1 MQHLKQVLFIGIIS
15 FLMNAC
21 QTPSDNNPNK
31 TTTDPEEL
39 RDKAAFLP
47 DLKSELEQDQSKG
60 TLVFTFSAIAHAKQ
74 MPNGVRIPTKGM
86 QILANLT
93 HKYGIPVTW
102 LTDAT
107 TAKLMQKEINQWH
120 EEFGDDVAMISGTA
134 VQRDSLKI
142 LFPWSAVNVMSSRH
156 TEKETAI
163 AQSLGVKG
171 IWGSCWEQEGV
182 DGITDRGA
190 PWGLYYTS
198 AENYKVPALSGKG
211 PVSLEWTSRDLLK
224 ALHSGRASIYS
235 SDPNDVLRSKICSPD
250 DISYLKA
257 MFNNYIRNIR
267 HNKFVFFQQQ
277 QESHEMQYDGV
288 LFKVYPQDVI
298 DESIAVL
305 DQFFAYVKTYGDLV
319 KYKTLP
325 EAIALYEENFAETE
339 PALMLVDDFKINPI
353 PFWYGRENGV
363 TGPWPQTLLYYDK
376 AGQFAFVKDRFDPI
390 LLRDYVHNRSFIDPA
405 YYQVPYVDHP
415 NLKVEVPWEDIP
427 LDEVLIRV
435 EAPKAIP
442 YAVAFWYDLKNY
454 RITNVDGAQVMGIA
468 EDQVALLRLDL
479 KKGRN
484 DIVVHL
490 EPKKRG

>member
-1 MQHLKQVLFIGIIS
+1 MKQIIQALFLAVIS

-21 QTPSDNNPNK
+21 QTTPDDK
-31 TTTDPEEL
+31 TDKLMGTQKELQSQDP
-39 RDKAAFLP
+39 FLP
-47 DLKSELEQDQSKG
+47 NLKSELKQDNSKG
-60 TLVFTFSAIAHAKQ
+60 QLIFTFSAIAHAKQ

-86 QILANLT
+86 QILADLT

-107 TAKLMQKEINQWH
+107 TGKLMQKEINQWH
-120 EEFGDDVAMISGTA
+120 EEFGDDVAMISGTT

-142 LFPWSAVNVMSSRH
+142 LFPWSAVNIMSSDH
-156 TEKETAI
+156 TEKEPAI
-163 AQSLGVKG
+163 AQSIGAKG

-198 AENYKVPALSGKG
+198 SENYKVPALSGKG
-211 PVSLEWTSRDLLK
+211 PISLEWTSRDLLK

-235 SDPNDVLRSKICSPD
+235 SDPNDVLRSKTCNAD
-250 DISYLKA
+250 DIGYLKA
-257 MFNNYIRNIR
+257 LFDNYIRNIR

-298 DESIAVL
+298 DESIVVL
-305 DQFFAYVKTYGDLV
+305 DKFFDHVKGYGDLV
-319 KYKTLP
+319 KYKTLTD
-325 EAIALYEENFAETE
+325 AVKLYEENFTETE
-339 PALMLVDDFKINPI
+339 PALMLVDDYNVNPI

-376 AGQFAFVKDRFDPI
+376 EGQFAFVKDRFDPI
-390 LLRDYVHNRSFIDPA
+390 LLRDYVHNRSFKDPA

-427 LDEVLIRV
+427 LDKV
-435 EAPKAIP
+435 EINIKAPKAIP

-454 RITNVDGAQVMGIA
+454 QITKVDGARLMGTA
-468 EDQVALLRLDL
+468 EGKVALLRLDL
-479 KKGRN
+479 KNGENK
-484 DIVVHL
+484 ILVHL
-490 EPKKRG
+490 KRIKE